1 MNAKTSDLEALKRH
15 PENQLN
21 STAASLLGFLVTF
34 GSMSGWD
41 VVSAVEASIGNF
53 WNVTRSQVYR
63 ELGRLAELGFV
74 REGDSG
80 PRARRPYT
88 ATPSGRRAF
97 VGWLNEEPGPD
108 LIRLPFFLKFFF
120 GRHLEPGKLR
130 GFLETRRAD
139 YEKDLEYFRGISA
152 GMAQSEPHM
161 AEVARMG
168 AGYCEAVLAWMD
180 SLDWGRLA

>member
-1 MNAKTSDLEALKRH
+1 MSSRRSDLQALKKH
-15 PENQLN
+15 PENPLN

-34 GSMSGWD
+34 GPMSGWD

-63 ELGRLAELGFV
+63 ELGRLAELGLV

-88 ATPSGRRAF
+88 ATSAGGRAF
-97 VGWLNEEPGPD
+97 VAWLNEEPGPD

-120 GRHLEPGKLR
+120 GRHLEPQKLR
-130 GFLETRRAD
+130 EFLQTRRAG
-139 YEKDLEYFRGISA
+139 YQKDLEYFSGISA
-152 GMAQSEPHM
+152 TTAESEPHM
-161 AEVARMG
+161 SEVARMG

-180 SLDWGRLA
+180 SLDWDRLA